1 MNVEK
6 EHMMHYCHYTL
17 GVTKVVLSS
26 NTSLGP
32 GFSWVKKVCKMACF
46 KLGSGFHFHACQV
59 FFFSGNDACQ
69 VLKRRG
75 RWMVATLLVL
85 VDERMLSHRW
95 WFL

>member
-17 GVTKVVLSS
+17 GVTKAVLSS

-46 KLGSGFHFHACQV
+46 KLGSGFHF
-59 FFFSGNDACQ
+59 DACQ

-85 VDERMLSHRW
+85 VDERMLGHLW

>member
-17 GVTKVVLSS
+17 GVTKAVLSS

-59 FFFSGNDACQ
+59 
-69 VLKRRG
+69 LKRRG

-85 VDERMLSHRW
+85 VDERMLGHLW

>member
-17 GVTKVVLSS
+17 GVTKAVLLS

-59 FFFSGNDACQ
+59 
-69 VLKRRG
+69 LKRRG
-75 RWMVATLLVL
+75 HWMVAMLLVL
-85 VDERMLSHRW
+85 VDERMLGHRW

>member
-59 FFFSGNDACQ
+59 
-69 VLKRRG
+69 LKRRG

-85 VDERMLSHRW
+85 VDERMLGHLW

>member
-17 GVTKVVLSS
+17 GVTKAVLSS

-59 FFFSGNDACQ
+59 
-69 VLKRRG
+69 LKRRG

-85 VDERMLSHRW
+85 VDERMLGHRW